1 MPNAA
6 AAEDLAVAF
15 ADVRSRRQG
24 KETIRRPRVY
34 EPLPGDYVVG
44 RVEER
49 NAEGYKVKLMG
60 AAVPGVLGAVAFDG
74 ATKRTRP
81 HLNIDDL
88 VYCRVLRV
96 PRGGE
101 AELTC
106 CAPPKGPRR
115 EWTTGAATFGPLP
128 SNEALIAVV
137 PPQFAELLLERDA
150 PVLKA
155 LAQYIAYEVA
165 IGLNGRVWCRAATFG
180 PLPASE
186 ALVAVVPP
194 QFAELLLERDAPVL
208 KALAQYIAFEVAIG
222 LNGRVWC
229 RASTLGDAI
238 VVANALENAAFLEAN
253 AVASMVTQV
262 INAMR
267 AKTASQGGYAQA
279 VSGDNPVT

>member
-1 MPNAA
+1 
-6 AAEDLAVAF
+6 
-15 ADVRSRRQG
+15 
-24 KETIRRPRVY
+24 
-34 EPLPGDYVVG
+34 
-44 RVEER
+44 
-49 NAEGYKVKLMG
+49 MG

-128 SNEALIAVV
+128 AN
-137 PPQFAELLLERDA
+137 
-150 PVLKA
+150 
-155 LAQYIAYEVA
+155 
-165 IGLNGRVWCRAATFG
+165 
-180 PLPASE
+180 E

-208 KALAQYIAFEVAIG
+208 KALANYIPFEVAIG

-238 VVANALENAAFLEAN
+238 VVANALENAAFLDDT
-253 AVASMVTQV
+253 AVAPMVGQV

-279 VSGDNPVT
+279 VRGDDLNNPVS